1 MPNTE
6 PKVSLKVAVGVV
18 VRGAQVCLSRR
29 RAEQHLAGLWEFPG
43 GKLESGETS
52 QQALRRE
59 LFEELGILVNVSEPL
74 QTVGHDYA
82 SRRVELQCWLVTDFS
97 GEPAGK
103 EGQEVAWVPIDDCG
117 EYPMPP
123 PNRAILDSLRRRL
136 AIGKAE

>member
-18 VRGAQVCLSRR
+18 VRGTQVCLSRR

-43 GKLESGETS
+43 GKIESGETS
-52 QQALRRE
+52 QEALHRE
-59 LFEELGILVNVSEPL
+59 LFEELGILVNASESL

-82 SRRVELQCWLVTDFS
+82 SRRVELQCWFVTDFS
-97 GEPAGK
+97 GEPVGK
-103 EGQEVAWVPIDDCG
+103 EGQEVTWVAIDECG

-136 AIGKAE
+136 ASGQVK

>member
-18 VRGAQVCLSRR
+18 VRGTQVCLSRR

-52 QQALRRE
+52 QDALRRE
-59 LFEELGILVNVSEPL
+59 LSEELGILVNVSEPL

-103 EGQEVAWVPIDDCG
+103 EGQEVAWVDIDDCG
-117 EYPMPP
+117 KYPMPP
-123 PNRAILDSLRRRL
+123 PNQAILDSLRRRL

>member
-18 VRGAQVCLSRR
+18 VRGTQVCLSRR

-52 QQALRRE
+52 QDALRRE
-59 LFEELGILVNVSEPL
+59 LSEELGIVVNVSEPL

-103 EGQEVAWVPIDDCG
+103 EGQEVAWVDIDDCG
-117 EYPMPP
+117 KYPMPP
-123 PNRAILDSLRRRL
+123 PNQAILDSLRRRL